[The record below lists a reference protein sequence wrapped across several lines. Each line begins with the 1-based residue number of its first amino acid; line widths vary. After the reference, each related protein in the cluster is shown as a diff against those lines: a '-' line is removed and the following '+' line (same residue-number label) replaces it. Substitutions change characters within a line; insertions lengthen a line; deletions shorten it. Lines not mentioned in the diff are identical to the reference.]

1 MTRRIAIV
9 TGAAGGLG
17 RATVGMLLADGWDVA
32 ALDLDLAALA
42 AERSDDTVDDSNG
55 TRLHPYQVDVR
66 DPAALAVAVDQVVA
80 TLGEIEALVTIA
92 GTNRIAPLEAT
103 TDEIWDLLIGLNLTG
118 TFLSCRAVV
127 PSMRRRG
134 GGRIVTMSSI
144 FGIRGQEHQ
153 VAYSASKGGV
163 IGLTRA
169 LARELAPE
177 GITVNA
183 LAPVMT
189 LTPRVD
195 GLPED
200 FKAMQLGRIP
210 MGRYG
215 TLDDVVGTVRF
226 LLSDAGAFYTGQTF
240 SANGG
245 DTMP

>member
-1 MTRRIAIV
+1 MTRKVAAV

-17 RATVGMLLADGWDVA
+17 QATVTMLLADGWDVA
-32 ALDLDLAALA
+32 ALDLNPDSIEDVEGKEGQLLRRRLDVTDAADVA
-42 AERSDDTVDDSNG
+42 A
-55 TRLHPYQVDVR
+55 
-66 DPAALAVAVDQVVA
+66 AFA
-80 TLGEIEALVTIA
+80 EIEATFGDLDALITIA
-92 GTNRIAPLEAT
+92 GTNRIARLEDT
-103 TDEIWDLLIGLNLTG
+103 TEEVWDLLMDLNLKG
-118 TFLSCRAVV
+118 TFLCCREAV
-127 PSMRRRG
+127 PSLRRRG

-144 FGIRGQEHQ
+144 FGIRGQERQ
-153 VAYSASKGGV
+153 VAYSATKAGV

-169 LARELAPE
+169 LARELAVD

-189 LTPRVD
+189 LTPRVA

-200 FKAMQLGRIP
+200 FRLQQLSRIP

-226 LLSDAGAFYTGQTF
+226 LLSDAGAFYSGQTF

>member
-1 MTRRIAIV
+1 MSDDGGRTRVAAI

-17 RATVGMLLADGWDVA
+17 RATVAMLLADGWDVA
-32 ALDLDLAALA
+32 ALDLDPEAVPDLPGASGRLLRRRLDVTDAADVA
-42 AERSDDTVDDSNG
+42 AAIDE
-55 TRLHPYQVDVR
+55 
-66 DPAALAVAVDQVVA
+66 VVA
-80 TLGEIEALVTIA
+80 TLGDLDALVTIA
-92 GTNRIAPLEAT
+92 GTNRLALLEDT
-103 TDEIWDLLIGLNLTG
+103 TEELWDLLLDLNLKG
-118 TFLSCRAVV
+118 TFLTCRAAV
-127 PSMRRRG
+127 PSLRRRG

-144 FGIRGQEHQ
+144 FGIRGQERQ
-153 VAYSASKGGV
+153 VAYSASKAGV
-163 IGLTRA
+163 VGLTRA
-169 LARELAPE
+169 LARELAPD

-189 LTPRVD
+189 LTPRVA

-200 FKAMQLGRIP
+200 FKAQQLSRVP

-215 TLDDVVGTVRF
+215 TVEDVVGTIRF